1 MEGFEF
7 RLSFRKLPR
16 GCDQDDP
23 TITGADDDDDGK
35 PCRGRSA
42 IKACA
47 PRSGRGIECVW
58 LLLDFADFA
67 EEIRAA
73 AQGLPTQELR
83 RLDEV
88 LGGRAAELF
97 EAFVASGRA
106 EGVAGPWSSAARNN
120 LAQDYSFALLGRRE
134 AQTVA
139 RALGERGIWR
149 VVDPMAGTGLHAR
162 LLSEAG
168 LEVDASDAQ
177 PGTAGLRRAPWA
189 SPVQAEN
196 VVSVGIR

>member
-1 MEGFEF
+1 MPGTDYH
-7 RLSFRKLPR
+7 R
-16 GCDQDDP
+16 GN
-23 TITGADDDDDGK
+23 ILW
-35 PCRGRSA
+35 
-42 IKACA
+42 
-47 PRSGRGIECVW
+47 SGRGIECVW

-162 LLSEAG
+162 LRRKR
-168 LEVDASDAQ
+168 
-177 PGTAGLRRAPWA
+177 GLRSMPRTRNLALP
-189 SPVQAEN
+189 